1 MFLEMMSFDFM
12 QNAFLA
18 GLLVAIACGIMG
30 SFVVVNKLTGLS
42 GGVAHAS
49 YGGVGLACF
58 FGFSPMLGSLGFALA
73 CALLMGVLTWK
84 NRVRSDTLIGV
95 IWAFGMALGIILTD
109 LTPGYAND
117 MMSFLF
123 GSILTV
129 PSSLLILM
137 LVLLSFIVFFTLFY
151 FREFLLLSYDPE
163 FAQVK
168 GVRVF
173 PLYLLLIAMISF
185 TVVMAVQ
192 AVGLI
197 LVIALLTIPAYIA
210 ESHASHLRNMIF
222 ISVGLS
228 LILVVSG
235 LIIAF
240 KINFTVGPVIILLS
254 VFLYLLN
261 LGVLAIQKKWRR

>member
-12 QNAFLA
+12 QNAFIA

-58 FGFSPMLGSLGFALA
+58 FGFSPMLGALGFALA

-84 NRVRSDTLIGV
+84 NRTRSDTLIGV
-95 IWAFGMALGIILTD
+95 IWAFGMALGVVLTD
-109 LTPGYAND
+109 LTPGYASD

-129 PSSLLILM
+129 PSSLIVIMFMLLFLIVSL
-137 LVLLSFIVFFTLFY
+137 TLFY
-151 FREFLLLSYDPE
+151 YRDFLLLSYDPE

-173 PLYLLLIAMISF
+173 PLYLLLIVLITF

-197 LVIALLTIPAYIA
+197 LVIALLTIPAYVA
-210 ESHASHLRNMIF
+210 ESHVNQLKHMIM

-228 LILVVSG
+228 LILVISG
-235 LIIAF
+235 LFLAF
-240 KINFTVGPVIILLS
+240 KINFTGGPVIILLS
-254 VFLYLLN
+254 VFLYLIN
-261 LGVLAIQKKWRR
+261 LGMMTLQKKWRR

>member
-12 QNAFLA
+12 QNAVAA
-18 GLLVAIACGIMG
+18 GVLVAVACGIMG
-30 SFVVVNKLTGLS
+30 SFVVVNKLASLS

-49 YGGVGLACF
+49 YGGVGIACF
-58 FGFSPMLGSLGFALA
+58 FGFSPLLGALGFALA

-84 NRVRSDTLIGV
+84 NRTRSDTLIGV

-109 LTPGYAND
+109 LTPGYSSD

-129 PSSLLILM
+129 PTSLLAFM
-137 LVLLSFIVFFTLFY
+137 SVLLATIIFLTIFY
-151 FREFLLLSYDPE
+151 FREFLALSHDSE

-168 GVRVF
+168 GVCVF
-173 PLYLLLIAMISF
+173 PLYLLLIVLITF

-210 ESHASHLRNMIF
+210 ETHAKNLKGMIF
-222 ISVGLS
+222 ISVALS
-228 LILVVSG
+228 LMLVLAG
-235 LIIAF
+235 LFIAYG
-240 KINFTVGPVIILLS
+240 INFTVGPVIILLG

-261 LGVLAIQKKWRR
+261 LSVMYLKKKTRR